1 MATTVDTLLV
11 RIEADMSD
19 LKRDLARV
27 TSQTEKQTQRMADG
41 FKRVRNAV
49 LALGGGAL
57 FGNFVKDSIQTGASI
72 EALRVQ
78 LEGLLGSAEQGSL
91 AFDKMSKFAA
101 QVPFSLAEIQAG
113 SGSLAATASDADEL
127 GELLQVT
134 GNIAAQFGIPFS
146 EAAANVQR
154 AMSAGAGAA
163 DQFRDR
169 GVLAFAGFEAGVSYS
184 GAETAR
190 KLIENFGTGGRADG
204 AMADFAKTTGGALS
218 MFQDA
223 MFNFRGAM
231 AESGLNEGF
240 KEFLNVITD
249 IIKESGSLAATIGG
263 ALGSAF
269 SGLAD
274 AIIFVRSIMS
284 PIVDVLTS
292 MASIIATTFHLLNE
306 AFGEPVQK
314 AIDAVGVALDFIQEN
329 LELILIFATGFAA
342 LKLFDLFFD
351 IGRSASIA
359 AKGLFAAAMSK
370 NFLTSAIRKG
380 LGALTILAFFLTKIT
395 GTSDDLV
402 AALDKLGQELL
413 NALPP
418 ELRKQ
423 VTSFS
428 QELLDASGAIKDAF
442 KSLRGEDTDLVIF
455 KDPEDPSDAVNNTVA
470 AIQAALTAAK
480 AGTEGIVSATQTMT
494 DHVNSALSS
503 FSASVSSTFVET
515 LAMGGNFAKS
525 FENLFNDLVKTI
537 IAKAIELFV
546 VNQIMNSIF
555 GGVKGFSPLPSGQLF
570 GAAGGGTIQPN
581 TPTLVGE
588 RGPELFVPSGAGKI
602 MNNMN
607 TQNALG
613 GGGVTVNQTINVETG
628 VSQTVRAEM
637 LSLLPVI
644 KQDTINAV
652 ADTKRRGGSFAQAFS

>member
-1 MATTVDTLLV
+1 MATTVDTLLI

-127 GELLQVT
+127 GELLQIT

-169 GVLAFAGFEAGVSYS
+169 GVLAFAGFEQGVSYS
-184 GAETAR
+184 GAETAK

-204 AMADFAKTTGGALS
+204 AMAEFAKTTGGALS

-223 MFNFRGAM
+223 MFNFKGAM

-329 LELILIFATGFAA
+329 LQLMLIFATGFAA
-342 LKLFDLFFD
+342 LKLSNLFFD
-351 IGRSASIA
+351 IGRNAYIA
-359 AKGLFAAAMSK
+359 AKGLFAVAISK

-402 AALDKLGQELL
+402 AALDKLGKKLL
-413 NALPP
+413 DALPP
-418 ELRKQ
+418 ELRDQ
-423 VTSFS
+423 VTTFS
-428 QELLDASGAIKDAF
+428 EELVSASGAIKDALGAL
-442 KSLRGEDTDLVIF
+442 KGDGTNIEIGL
-455 KDPEDPSDAVNNTVA
+455 PEDPSEAVNNTVA

-480 AGTEGIVSATQTMT
+480 SGTEGIVAATQTMT

-503 FSASVSSTFVET
+503 FSASVSSSFVET

-555 GGVKGFSPLPSGQLF
+555 GGVTGFSPLPSGQLL

-644 KQDTINAV
+644 KQDTLNAV
-652 ADTKRRGGSFAQAFS
+652 ADSSRRGGSFRQALA

>member
-1 MATTVDTLLV
+1 MATTVDTLLI

-57 FGNFVKDSIQTGASI
+57 FGNFVKDSIQTGASV

-127 GELLQVT
+127 GELLQIT

-169 GVLAFAGFEAGVSYS
+169 GVLAFAGFEQGVSYS

-190 KLIENFGTGGRADG
+190 KLIENFGTGGKADG
-204 AMADFAKTTGGALS
+204 AMAEFAKTTGGALS

-223 MFNFRGAM
+223 MFNFKGAM

-249 IIKESGSLAATIGG
+249 IIKESGSLASTIGG

-274 AIIFVRSIMS
+274 AITFLRSVMS

-292 MASIIATTFHLLNE
+292 IAATVATVFHLLNN
-306 AFGEPVQK
+306 AFGQPVQK
-314 AIDAVGVALDFIQEN
+314 AIDLVAQGLDFVQQN
-329 LELILIFATGFAA
+329 LQLVLTFATGFAA
-342 LKLFDLFFD
+342 LKLSAFLFD
-351 IGRSASIA
+351 IGRNAAIA
-359 AKGLFAAAMSK
+359 AKGLFAVAVSK
-370 NFLTSAIRKG
+370 NFLTSAIKKG

-395 GTSDDLV
+395 GTSDDLS
-402 AALDKLGQELL
+402 AAIAKLSDDML
-413 NALPP
+413 NMLPE
-418 ELRKQ
+418 ELRDNILTISEDFTAAGKAI
-423 VTSFS
+423 SEAFDALRA
-428 QELLDASGAIKDAF
+428 ENLDLI
-442 KSLRGEDTDLVIF
+442 LTP
-455 KDPEDPSDAVNNTVA
+455 PEDPSEAVNNTVA

-480 AGTEGIVSATQTMT
+480 SGTEAIASATETMT

-555 GGVKGFSPLPSGQLF
+555 GGVTGFSPLPSGQLF

-613 GGGVTVNQTINVETG
+613 GGGVTVNQTIQIETG

-644 KQDTINAV
+644 KEDTINAV
-652 ADTKRRGGSFAQAFS
+652 ADSRRRGGSFAQAFS

>member
-1 MATTVDTLLV
+1 MATTVDTLLI

-127 GELLQVT
+127 GELLQIT

-169 GVLAFAGFEAGVSYS
+169 GVLAFAGFEQGVSYS

-190 KLIENFGTGGRADG
+190 KLIENFGTGGKADG
-204 AMADFAKTTGGALS
+204 AMAEFAKTTGGALS

-223 MFNFRGAM
+223 MFNFKGAM

-249 IIKESGSLAATIGG
+249 IIKESGSLASTIGG
-263 ALGSAF
+263 ALGGAF

-274 AIIFVRSIMS
+274 AIIFLRSIMS

-306 AFGEPVQK
+306 AFGEPIQK
-314 AIDAVGVALDFIQEN
+314 AMDAVSVALGFIQEN
-329 LELILIFATGFAA
+329 LQLILIFATGFAA
-342 LKLFDLFFD
+342 LRLFDLFFD

-359 AKGLFAAAMSK
+359 ARGLFAAAMSK
-370 NFLTSAIRKG
+370 NFLTSAIKKG
-380 LGALTILAFFLTKIT
+380 MGALVILAFFLTKIT

-418 ELRKQ
+418 ELRDQ

-455 KDPEDPSDAVNNTVA
+455 KDQDPSDAVNNTVA
-470 AIQAALTAAK
+470 AIQAALAAVET
-480 AGTEGIVSATQTMT
+480 GTDGIVSATQTMT

-503 FSASVSSTFVET
+503 FSASVSSSFVET
-515 LAMGGNFAKS
+515 MAMGGNFAKS

-555 GGVKGFSPLPSGQLF
+555 GGVTGFSPLPSGQLF

-644 KQDTINAV
+644 KQDTLNAV
-652 ADTKRRGGSFAQAFS
+652 ADSSRRGGSFRQALA

>member
-1 MATTVDTLLV
+1 MATTVDTLLI

-127 GELLQVT
+127 GELLQIT

-169 GVLAFAGFEAGVSYS
+169 GVLAFAGFEQGVSYS

-204 AMADFAKTTGGALS
+204 AMAEFAKTTGGALS

-223 MFNFRGAM
+223 MFNFKGAM

-274 AIIFVRSIMS
+274 AITFLRSVMS

-292 MASIIATTFHLLNE
+292 IAATVATVFHLLNN
-306 AFGEPVQK
+306 AFGQPIQK
-314 AIDAVGVALDFIQEN
+314 AIDLVAQGLDFVQQN
-329 LELILIFATGFAA
+329 LQLVLTFATGFAA
-342 LKLFDLFFD
+342 LKLGSVLFT
-351 IGRSASIA
+351 IGQNAAIA
-359 AKGLFAAAMSK
+359 AKGLFAVAVSK
-370 NFLTSAIRKG
+370 NFLTSAIKKG

-395 GTSDDLV
+395 GTSDDLS
-402 AALDKLGQELL
+402 AAIAKLSDDML
-413 NALPP
+413 NMLPE
-418 ELRKQ
+418 ELRGNILNISEEFTAAGK
-423 VTSFS
+423 
-428 QELLDASGAIKDAF
+428 AISEAF
-442 KSLRGEDTDLVIF
+442 AAMNAEKLETEILQ
-455 KDPEDPSDAVNNTVA
+455 EDPSDAVNNTVA

-480 AGTEGIVSATQTMT
+480 SGTEGIVSATQTMT

-503 FSASVSSTFVET
+503 FSASVSSSFVET
-515 LAMGGNFAKS
+515 MAMGGNFAKS

-555 GGVKGFSPLPSGQLF
+555 GGVSGFSPLPSGQLF

-613 GGGVTVNQTINVETG
+613 GGGVTVNQTIQVETG

-644 KQDTINAV
+644 KEDTINAV
-652 ADTKRRGGSFAQAFS
+652 ADSRRRGGSFAQAFS

>member
-1 MATTVDTLLV
+1 
-11 RIEADMSD
+11 
-19 LKRDLARV
+19 
-27 TSQTEKQTQRMADG
+27 
-41 FKRVRNAV
+41 
-49 LALGGGAL
+49 
-57 FGNFVKDSIQTGASI
+57 
-72 EALRVQ
+72 
-78 LEGLLGSAEQGSL
+78 
-91 AFDKMSKFAA
+91 
-101 QVPFSLAEIQAG
+101 
-113 SGSLAATASDADEL
+113 
-127 GELLQVT
+127 
-134 GNIAAQFGIPFS
+134 
-146 EAAANVQR
+146 
-154 AMSAGAGAA
+154 
-163 DQFRDR
+163 
-169 GVLAFAGFEAGVSYS
+169 
-184 GAETAR
+184 
-190 KLIENFGTGGRADG
+190 
-204 AMADFAKTTGGALS
+204 
-218 MFQDA
+218 
-223 MFNFRGAM
+223 
-231 AESGLNEGF
+231 
-240 KEFLNVITD
+240 
-249 IIKESGSLAATIGG
+249 
-263 ALGSAF
+263 
-269 SGLAD
+269 
-274 AIIFVRSIMS
+274 MS